1 MNKFRFQNHFLINH
15 PFFDSSYTNSGNSQ
29 QRKKEIAIS
38 TQGKRDSLLAEERER
53 GTPQQ
58 ERERLLQQVK
68 TDNGEISIMER
79 QIQEATERCIM
90 MCVTMVD
97 DEYSRIIL
105 V

>member
-1 MNKFRFQNHFLINH
+1 M
-15 PFFDSSYTNSGNSQ
+15 
-29 QRKKEIAIS
+29 
-38 TQGKRDSLLAEERER
+38 LAEERER

-90 MCVTMVD
+90 MCVTMVV
-97 DEYSRIIL
+97 DEHSRIIL